1 MTAAS
6 LRSSFNSFCDR
17 FLDQCC
23 AGREMGVGEHLH
35 DRDHGTFVVVACPR
49 NERSAVPI
57 KEFGEST
64 SFLQVRTIGS
74 GWDHPPLVREAEHHR
89 DALALKP
96 AVVAGSHESD
106 DVAVGEQPGG

>member
-23 AGREMGVGEHLH
+23 AGRERGVGEHLH

-57 KEFGEST
+57 KDFGERT
-64 SFLQVRTIGS
+64 SFLQLPTIGS
-74 GWDHPPLVREAEHHR
+74 GWDHTPLVREGWHHLQAIAR
-89 DALALKP
+89 KAAF
-96 AVVAGSHESD
+96 VAWWHE
-106 DVAVGEQPGG
+106 E